1 MRGWLLGVIN
11 WIGDFV
17 VGGPNEFVNL
27 PLISPFAVRDIDNW
41 IVANVPWITDVS
53 KYPRLAD
60 WISTHISDVV
70 FHPFGIF
77 RD

>member
-11 WIGDFV
+11 WIGDIL
-17 VGGPNEFVNL
+17 VGGPEEFVTLEIGPN
-27 PLISPFAVRDIDNW
+27 AT
-41 IVANVPWITDVS
+41 VAMVDFWLLENVPWITDVT

-60 WISTHISDVV
+60 WISTHPAEVG

>member
-1 MRGWLLGVIN
+1 MRGCLLGVIN
-11 WIGDFV
+11 WIGDIL
-17 VGGPNEFVNL
+17 VGGPPEFVEL
-27 PLISPFAVRDIDNW
+27 FFDPETTVAMIDLW
-41 IVANVPWITDVS
+41 LLSNVPWITDVS

-60 WISTHISDVV
+60 WISTHPGRVD